1 MKRPGPDSPAKS
13 KLPTWAK
20 GVALAFY
27 PTDADKAIAVLYD
40 LRDPAQW
47 AAASET
53 RRAWGRERSEIHV
66 LDNDH
71 IVIEFRA
78 GGALEVSA

>member
-1 MKRPGPDSPAKS
+1 MS
-13 KLPTWAK
+13 
-20 GVALAFY
+20 FY
-27 PTDADKAIAVLYD
+27 TTNTDKAIAVLYD

-47 AAASET
+47 AAAGET
-53 RRAWGRERSEIHV
+53 RRAWGRERTEIHV

-71 IVIEFRA
+71 IVIEYMA